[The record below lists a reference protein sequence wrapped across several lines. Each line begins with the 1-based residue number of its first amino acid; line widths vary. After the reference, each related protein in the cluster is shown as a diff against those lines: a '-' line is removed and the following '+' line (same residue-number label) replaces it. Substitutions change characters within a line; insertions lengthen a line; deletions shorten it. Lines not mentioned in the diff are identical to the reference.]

1 MQLPW
6 SNIAASVIQP
16 GANVRGTAAKP
27 KAPPSQV
34 CHLLDPESLSPMIDG
49 CLTGCKHFDPLDPQA
64 SGDRV

>member
-6 SNIAASVIQP
+6 SNIAASAIQP

-34 CHLLDPESLSPMIDG
+34 SHLLAPKHLSSLISG
-49 CLTGCKHFDPLDPQA
+49 CLTGCNETH
-64 SGDRV
+64 